1 MFGVA
6 FFIIFVVFVYCLMEV
21 YMFGGATFS
30 EISFSETTD
39 VESVFIGSLPIIYFN
54 SSVLTFPLKI
64 NQMSHFSLDI
74 NLLQE
79 YDLSLNGTIN
89 FTMRR

>member
-1 MFGVA
+1 
-6 FFIIFVVFVYCLMEV
+6 
-21 YMFGGATFS
+21 MFGGATFS

>member
-1 MFGVA
+1 
-6 FFIIFVVFVYCLMEV
+6 
-21 YMFGGATFS
+21 MFGGATFS
-30 EISFSETTD
+30 ELSFSEAAD
-39 VESVFIGSLPIIYFN
+39 AEAAVSLGSLPIIYFN

-74 NLLQE
+74 NQLQE
-79 YDLSLNGTIN
+79 YDLSLNETIN

>member
-1 MFGVA
+1 
-6 FFIIFVVFVYCLMEV
+6 
-21 YMFGGATFS
+21 MFGGATFS
-30 EISFSETTD
+30 EISFSETADT
-39 VESVFIGSLPIIYFN
+39 EAVFLGSLPIIYFN

-74 NLLQE
+74 NQLQE
-79 YDLSLNGTIN
+79 YDLSLNETIN